1 MFEDFAGIS
10 IEWRSFTSKTDLLF
24 FCKKNEKHE
33 NTENLN
39 QKKIYTKKELSQ
51 EGKFSTKPSTNRY
64 TIIYGSNGSGKT
76 TIANALSF
84 LSSSLK
90 EETIETIEK
99 EQIEKVDVHYLN
111 SEGKVIENEKELI
124 SNTVVFSEKFIK
136 DNILLRDNNLENI
149 VFIGSQVPI
158 QHKIDDFQTYKLK
171 YENLLDDREKQ
182 LEEVETSKDKESIKS
197 IKNVIKEKIKKYYIR
212 ERASFSDKA
221 SGTNIT
227 DSLFNEICNTTVS
240 SLVYDEL
247 TSKYRSCL
255 EQFNLANEYNEAFS
269 LLPNFKLQEYIN
281 NFLSIQKL
289 LSQKVEDPKLSEREL
304 KIIDTINQVGFKKEL
319 TDEIINRRIPLCPT
333 CFRPIDENFS
343 STLKQTLQRVFSK
356 DADIHSEA
364 LNNIN
369 IPNFDNL
376 KKSVNSIPILRKE
389 DYLEF
394 DDTCKTYD
402 IQCISIQEAI
412 KKKQSNLYTPIN
424 FDIEPII
431 DCLKKIDSLVI
442 SMNQKINNHNKTVG
456 NIKLLRVSLENQLK
470 LITRIQIDND
480 LKKLK
485 FSESNAHEIKLNL
498 EDFKCK
504 LAKIKSE
511 ISNLKHKQKNTK
523 IAISKINLLLTLTF
537 GSKNRLE
544 LVEGDSGYAVKV
556 RGKVVHPDM
565 ISTGERNILALCYF
579 FIKSQD
585 NTEEDSIFKHKKFY
599 VIDDPISSFD
609 DANRIGVL
617 TLLNQIF
624 YKILAGNSDS
634 KVLLL
639 THDLWTMQ
647 SLDSNFKA
655 INNSLTSKTFINL
668 CHLKKQSL
676 ANNNVK
682 SLNRYKMYLF
692 NVYKFASTQS
702 KQSELYTDIGNE
714 IRKVLE
720 AYFTFNFANG
730 IDYLSQ
736 QEIFKE
742 NLTLADYAEY
752 FQGRVLKL
760 FFHDDSHMENTI
772 KYLTDGRFYDE
783 DEIKRAAQDVLVFLF
798 LHNKQHIFNYL
809 ATSQKNAILEDCYQV
824 NEHEL
829 EDNLNKW
836 KSNIDMELGL

>member
-1 MFEDFAGIS
+1 MQARDFENCVSPLPTFDLQFYIS
-10 IEWRSFTSKTDLLF
+10 KFKEIQDLLR
-24 FCKKNEKHE
+24 
-33 NTENLN
+33 
-39 QKKIYTKKELSQ
+39 KKI
-51 EGKFSTKPSTNRY
+51 
-64 TIIYGSNGSGKT
+64 
-76 TIANALSF
+76 
-84 LSSSLK
+84 
-90 EETIETIEK
+90 
-99 EQIEKVDVHYLN
+99 
-111 SEGKVIENEKELI
+111 EN
-124 SNTVVFSEKFIK
+124 
-136 DNILLRDNNLENI
+136 
-149 VFIGSQVPI
+149 
-158 QHKIDDFQTYKLK
+158 
-171 YENLLDDREKQ
+171 
-182 LEEVETSKDKESIKS
+182 
-197 IKNVIKEKIKKYYIR
+197 
-212 ERASFSDKA
+212 
-221 SGTNIT
+221 
-227 DSLFNEICNTTVS
+227 
-240 SLVYDEL
+240 
-247 TSKYRSCL
+247 
-255 EQFNLANEYNEAFS
+255 
-269 LLPNFKLQEYIN
+269 
-281 NFLSIQKL
+281 
-289 LSQKVEDPKLSEREL
+289 PKLSERDQ
-304 KIIDTINQVGFKKEL
+304 KILEIIKQVSYRKEL
-319 TDEIINRRIPLCPT
+319 TDQIVNNNLSICPT
-333 CFRPIDENFS
+333 CFQPIHSNYIENIKV
-343 STLKQTLQRVFSK
+343 TLHKIFSK
-356 DADIHSEA
+356 DADNHKEQLKNIVIPKLDLFNERIKNLPI
-364 LNNIN
+364 LNKEDLKE
-369 IPNFDNL
+369 FDNL
-376 KKSVNSIPILRKE
+376 LNSYEIVCKPLIDSVNRK
-389 DYLEF
+389 
-394 DDTCKTYD
+394 
-402 IQCISIQEAI
+402 QE
-412 KKKQSNLYTPIN
+412 NLYEIIN
-424 FDIEPII
+424 FDIKPIVES
-431 DCLKKIDSLVI
+431 LLKIDSFFI
-442 SMNQKINNHNKTVG
+442 TINNKIDTHNKNVK
-456 NIKLLRVSLENQLK
+456 NIQNLLSSLEEQLK
-470 LITRIQIDND
+470 IISRVRINENLNI
-480 LKKLK
+480 
-485 FSESNAHEIKLNL
+485 LNL
-498 EDFKCK
+498 QKQHLDEINLK
-504 LAKIKSE
+504 LEEIRNKISEPNSE
-511 ISNLKHKQKNTK
+511 ISIIENQKQNTK
-523 IAISKINLLLTLTF
+523 IAISKINYLLTLTF

-544 LVEGDSGYAVKV
+544 LVEGYSGYAVKV

-585 NTEEDSIFKHKKFY
+585 NTEEDSIFMHEKFY

-624 YKILAGNSDS
+624 YKILASNSDS

-655 INNSLTSKTFINL
+655 INNSLISKTSINL
-668 CHLKKQSL
+668 CHLKNQSL

-809 ATSQKNAILEDCYQV
+809 ATSQKNAILEGCYQV

-836 KSNIDMELGL
+836 KTNIDMELGL

>member
-1 MFEDFAGIS
+1 MFEDFAVIS
-10 IEWRSFTSKTDLLF
+10 IEGKSFTLKTDLPI
-24 FCKKNEKHE
+24 FCKKFE
-33 NTENLN
+33 N
-39 QKKIYTKKELSQ
+39 QKSKSSI
-51 EGKFSTKPSTNRY
+51 NRY
-64 TIIYGSNGSGKT
+64 SIIYGSNGSGKT

-90 EETIETIEK
+90 VEAIETIEK
-99 EQIEKVDVHYLN
+99 EQKEKVDVHFLN
-111 SEGKVIENEKELI
+111 SEGKVIENERVLI
-124 SNTVVFSEKFIK
+124 SNTAVFSEKFIK
-136 DNILLRDNNLENI
+136 DNILLRESNLENI
-149 VFIGSQVPI
+149 VFIGTQVDL
-158 QHKIDDFQTYKLK
+158 QNKIDEKLK
-171 YENLLDDREKQ
+171 IKSEYETELSELSSGLVLLQSGKDSLNEQIRSTIKEYYLKEFDSYSNKSIRKNLTENLVKEISSLSLPSDDI
-182 LEEVETSKDKESIKS
+182 VELTQ
-197 IKNVIKEKIKKYYIR
+197 KYK
-212 ERASFSDKA
+212 SDKTQYLQA
-221 SGTNIT
+221 RDFENCVSPLPTFDLQFYI
-227 DSLFNEICNTTVS
+227 SKFKEIQ
-240 SLVYDEL
+240 D
-247 TSKYRSCL
+247 
-255 EQFNLANEYNEAFS
+255 
-269 LLPNFKLQEYIN
+269 LLRKKIEN
-281 NFLSIQKL
+281 
-289 LSQKVEDPKLSEREL
+289 PKLSERDQ
-304 KIIDTINQVGFKKEL
+304 KILEIIKQVSYRKEL
-319 TDEIINRRIPLCPT
+319 TDQIVNNNLSICPT
-333 CFRPIDENFS
+333 CFQPIHSNYIENIKV
-343 STLKQTLQRVFSK
+343 TLHKIFSK
-356 DADIHSEA
+356 DADNHKEQLKNIVIPKLDQFKERIINLPI
-364 LNNIN
+364 LNNQDLKEL
-369 IPNFDNL
+369 DNL
-376 KKSVNSIPILRKE
+376 LKSYEIVCQPLIVSLNRKQ
-389 DYLEF
+389 D
-394 DDTCKTYD
+394 
-402 IQCISIQEAI
+402 
-412 KKKQSNLYTPIN
+412 NLYEIIN
-424 FDIEPII
+424 FDIKPIVECLLRI
-431 DCLKKIDSLVI
+431 DSFFISINNKIDT
-442 SMNQKINNHNKTVG
+442 HNKNVK
-456 NIKLLRVSLENQLK
+456 NIQALLSSLEDQLKIISRARINDNFVQLKSLQHNLEEINSHFDELRNQL
-470 LITRIQIDND
+470 TNID
-480 LKKLK
+480 
-485 FSESNAHEIKLNL
+485 
-498 EDFKCK
+498 
-504 LAKIKSE
+504 SE
-511 ISNLKHKQKNTK
+511 ISNLENQKKNTK
-523 IAISKINLLLTLTF
+523 IAISKINYLLTLTF

-544 LVEGDSGYAVKV
+544 LVEADLGYAVKV
-556 RGKVVHPDM
+556 RGQIVHPDM

-585 NTEEDSIFKHKKFY
+585 NTEEDSIFKHEKFY

>member
-10 IEWRSFTSKTDLLF
+10 IEGKSFTLKTDLPI
-24 FCKKNEKHE
+24 FCKKFE
-33 NTENLN
+33 N
-39 QKKIYTKKELSQ
+39 QKSKSSI
-51 EGKFSTKPSTNRY
+51 NRY
-64 TIIYGSNGSGKT
+64 SIIYGSNGSGKT

-90 EETIETIEK
+90 VEAIETIEK
-99 EQIEKVDVHYLN
+99 EQKEKVDVHFLN
-111 SEGKVIENEKELI
+111 SEGKVIENESVLI
-124 SNTVVFSEKFIK
+124 SNTAVFSEKFIK
-136 DNILLRDNNLENI
+136 DNILLRESNLENI
-149 VFIGSQVPI
+149 VFIGTQVDL
-158 QHKIDDFQTYKLK
+158 QNKIDEKLK
-171 YENLLDDREKQ
+171 IKSEYETELSELSSGLVLLQSGKDSLNEQIRSTIKEYYLKEFDSYSNKSIRKNLTENLVKEISSLSLPSDDI
-182 LEEVETSKDKESIKS
+182 VELTQ
-197 IKNVIKEKIKKYYIR
+197 KYK
-212 ERASFSDKA
+212 SDKTQYLQA
-221 SGTNIT
+221 RDFENCVSPLPTFDLQFYI
-227 DSLFNEICNTTVS
+227 SKFKEIQ
-240 SLVYDEL
+240 D
-247 TSKYRSCL
+247 
-255 EQFNLANEYNEAFS
+255 
-269 LLPNFKLQEYIN
+269 LLRKKIEN
-281 NFLSIQKL
+281 
-289 LSQKVEDPKLSEREL
+289 PKLSERDQ
-304 KIIDTINQVGFKKEL
+304 KILEIIKQVSYRKEL
-319 TDEIINRRIPLCPT
+319 TDQIVNNNLSICPT
-333 CFRPIDENFS
+333 CFQPIHSNYIENIKV
-343 STLKQTLQRVFSK
+343 TLHKIFSK
-356 DADIHSEA
+356 DADNHKEQLKNIVIPKLDLFNERIKNLPI
-364 LNNIN
+364 LNKEDLKE
-369 IPNFDNL
+369 FDNL
-376 KKSVNSIPILRKE
+376 LNSYEIVCKPLIDSVNRK
-389 DYLEF
+389 
-394 DDTCKTYD
+394 
-402 IQCISIQEAI
+402 QE
-412 KKKQSNLYTPIN
+412 NLYEIIN
-424 FDIEPII
+424 FDIKPIVES
-431 DCLKKIDSLVI
+431 LLKIDSFFI
-442 SMNQKINNHNKTVG
+442 TINNKIDTHNKNVK
-456 NIKLLRVSLENQLK
+456 NIQNLLSSLEEQLK
-470 LITRIQIDND
+470 IISRVRINENLNI
-480 LKKLK
+480 
-485 FSESNAHEIKLNL
+485 LNL
-498 EDFKCK
+498 QKQHLDEINLK
-504 LAKIKSE
+504 LEEIRNKISELNSE
-511 ISNLKHKQKNTK
+511 ISIIENQKQNTK
-523 IAISKINLLLTLTF
+523 IAISKINYLLTLTF

-544 LVEGDSGYAVKV
+544 LVEGYSGYAVKV

-585 NTEEDSIFKHKKFY
+585 NTEEDSIFMHEKFY

-624 YKILAGNSDS
+624 YKILASNSDS

-655 INNSLTSKTFINL
+655 INNSLISKTSINL
-668 CHLKKQSL
+668 CHLKNQSL

-836 KSNIDMELGL
+836 KTNIDMELGL